1 MNETLKDNFVKLVSR
16 YTQNNLLIN
25 ELWNEIELH
34 YAEPARHYHNL
45 THIASVYGKLSIIKA
60 LLVDWDMVQFSV
72 FYHDI
77 IYNTNKNNN
86 ELNSALLAKSN
97 LQKLAIEDSRIGAVF
112 NQILATQS
120 HQNTNDIDTNYFT
133 DADLSILGESWENY
147 QVYFKQIRAE
157 YIQYA
162 DEVYVPGRV
171 KVLNHF
177 LEMERIFKTPH
188 FYDLFEIKAK
198 QNLGNEIKLLKQN
211 L

>member
-16 YTQNNLLIN
+16 YTQNSLLIN
-25 ELWNEIELH
+25 ELWNEIEQH
-34 YAEPARHYHNL
+34 YTKPTRHYHNL
-45 THIASVYGKLSIIKA
+45 IHIAAVYNKLSAIKG
-60 LLVDWDMVQFSV
+60 LLVDWDMIQFSV

-77 IYNTNKNNN
+77 FYDTNKNDN

-97 LQKLAIEDSRIGAVF
+97 MRKLAIDDSKIGAVF

-120 HQNTNDIDTNYFT
+120 HQNNSDIDTNYFT

-147 QVYFKQIRAE
+147 QVYSNQIRAE

-162 DEVYVPGRV
+162 DDVYIRGRL

-188 FYDLFEIKAK
+188 FYNFYELKAK
-198 QNLGNEIKLLKQN
+198 QNLENEIKLLKQY

>member
-1 MNETLKDNFVKLVSR
+1 MNETLKDNFVNLVSR
-16 YTQNNLLIN
+16 YTSNNLLIN
-25 ELWNEIELH
+25 ELWNEIEQH
-34 YAEPARHYHNL
+34 YAEPTRHYHNL
-45 THIASVYGKLSIIKA
+45 THIAAVYSKLSAIKD
-60 LLVDWDMVQFSV
+60 LLADWDFVQFSI

-77 IYNTNKNNN
+77 FYNTHKNDN
-86 ELNSALLAKSN
+86 ELKSALLAKSN
-97 LQKLAIEDSRIGAVF
+97 MKKLAIDEFKIGAVF

-120 HQNTNDIDTNYFT
+120 HQNTNDTDTNYFT

-147 QVYFKQIRAE
+147 QVYSHQIRAE

-162 DEVYVPGRV
+162 DDIYILGRL

-188 FYDLFEIKAK
+188 FYNLYEIKAK
-198 QNLGNEIKLLKQN
+198 QNLENEIKLLKQN

>member
-1 MNETLKDNFVKLVSR
+1 MNETLKNNFINLVSK
-16 YTQNNLLIN
+16 YSTNNLLIN
-25 ELWNEIELH
+25 ELWNEIEQH

-45 THIASVYGKLSIIKA
+45 THIAAVYDKLSIIKEF
-60 LLVDWDMVQFSV
+60 LVDWKMVQFSV

-77 IYNTNKNNN
+77 FYNTNKNDN
-86 ELNSALLAKSN
+86 ELNSAILAKSN
-97 LQKLAIEDSRIGAVF
+97 MQKLGIDSSKFELVF
-112 NQILATQS
+112 SQIVATQS

-133 DADLSILGESWENY
+133 DADLSILGESCDNY
-147 QVYFKQIRAE
+147 QVYSKQIRAE

-162 DEVYVPGRV
+162 DEVYIPGRL

-188 FYDLFEIKAK
+188 FYNLYEIKAK
-198 QNLGNEIKLLKQN
+198 QNLENEIKLLKQN